1 MSFLRFV
8 FAIYTKKKAYKKTLW
23 NLYILSDYHRNILR
37 RRFYTETGI
46 NPKKFKGLC
55 YDSAPNMRSEEKD
68 EPRFILKESENVI
81 AMHCTMHSLNLSIS
95 LAVRIQLV
103 GNLIELYKSITFF
116 LHFSPK
122 RENFLKYIVDAS
134 IKKYRIVIE
143 KR

>member
-1 MSFLRFV
+1 
-8 FAIYTKKKAYKKTLW
+8 
-23 NLYILSDYHRNILR
+23 
-37 RRFYTETGI
+37 
-46 NPKKFKGLC
+46 
-55 YDSAPNMRSEEKD
+55 MRSEEKD

-81 AMHCTMHSLNLSIS
+81 AMHFTMHSLNLSIS

-143 KR
+143 KRQRWKYVKFSGQKEI